1 MSNIDLN
8 TSLKELLE
16 NHLEEVKLF
25 KAEANCNYWKDDY
38 HIHCTI
44 TSDKVFKSE
53 DEALEDMREFIVNDM
68 YSFSDSEYDINTYQI
83 AQGNKLLVV
92 KDDE

>member
-16 NHLEEVKLF
+16 NHLEEAKLF
-25 KAEANCNYWKDDY
+25 KAEANCNYCKDDY

-53 DEALEDMREFIVNDM
+53 EEAEVDMREFIENNT
-68 YSFSDSEYDINTYQI
+68 YNLNISDFEYDINVYQI
-83 AQGNKLLVV
+83 VQGIKLLV
-92 KDDE
+92 DW